1 MNEVDMRPAVSII
14 IPTHNYARFLS
25 EAVESVLGQ
34 TFSDFEL
41 IIVDDGS
48 TDDTADVVNTFLRD
62 QRVRYIHQDKRGP
75 SAARNAGIRAARGE
89 FIALLDADDVWLPS
103 KIEKQLR
110 LIGESADVGLVYCL
124 AENVDEKGE
133 ALPHVPMP
141 HMEQAAY
148 KDLLY
153 FPLTLPSCVLTRKR
167 IFDEVGLFDE
177 TLTSIEDTNMWIR
190 ILRYHKS
197 AYVNEVLVKI
207 RKHMK
212 SSQTDLANME
222 RNLLLHV
229 QKCIEMF
236 PELEQDRQE
245 AYFQIYK
252 GLMYL
257 AYMYN
262 KKKEMLI
269 YYTKAGWRRPS
280 FYYES
285 IAVFLKKYFFRNRK
299 FY

>member
-1 MNEVDMRPAVSII
+1 MNGVNMKPAISVI
-14 IPTHNYARFLS
+14 IPTYNYGRFLS
-25 EAVESVLGQ
+25 EAVDSVLCQ
-34 TFSDFEL
+34 TLGDLEV

-48 TDDTADVVNTFLRD
+48 TDNTPDVVRPYLSDN
-62 QRVRYIHQDKRGP
+62 RVRYIRQENRGP
-75 SAARNAGIRAARGE
+75 SAARNRGIRKAKGE

-103 KIEKQLR
+103 KIEKQLQ
-110 LIGESADVGLVYCL
+110 LIRKSADVGLVYCL

-133 ALPHVPMP
+133 ELPHVPMP
-141 HMEQAAY
+141 HMEQATY

-177 TLTSIEDTNMWIR
+177 TLTAVEDTNMWIR
-190 ILRYHKS
+190 ILRHYKS
-197 AYVNEVLVKI
+197 AYVNEILVKI

-212 SSQTDLANME
+212 SSQTNLANME

-236 PELEQDRQE
+236 PELEHNRRE

-257 AYMYN
+257 SYMYN
-262 KKKEMLI
+262 KKKEMVH
-269 YYTKAGWRRPS
+269 YYVKAGSLRPS
-280 FYYES
+280 FYFES
-285 IAVFLKKYFFRNRK
+285 IAVFLRKYFLRNRK
-299 FY
+299 FH

>member
-1 MNEVDMRPAVSII
+1 MRPSVSVI
-14 IPTHNYARFLS
+14 IPTHNYGRFLA

-34 TFSDFEL
+34 TFVDFEL

-48 TDDTADVVNTFLRD
+48 TDDTAYVVKPFLKD
-62 QRVRYIHQDKRGP
+62 QRISYIYQDKRGP
-75 SAARNAGIRAARGE
+75 SSARNAGIREARGE

-103 KIEKQLR
+103 KIEKQ
-110 LIGESADVGLVYCL
+110 IQMIKESADVGLVYCL
-124 AENVDEKGE
+124 AEHVDEKGG

-141 HMEQAAY
+141 HMEHPTY
-148 KDLLY
+148 KDLLH
-153 FPLTLPSCVLTRKR
+153 FPLTLPSCVLISKQ

-177 TLTSIEDTNMWIR
+177 TLTAIEDANMWIR
-190 ILRYHKS
+190 ILRHHKS
-197 AYVNEVLVKI
+197 AYVDEVLVKI
-207 RKHMK
+207 RKHLK

-236 PELEQDRQE
+236 PELERGRQE
-245 AYFQIYK
+245 AYFEIYK

-262 KKKEMLI
+262 KKREMAH
-269 YYTKAGWRRPS
+269 YYLKTGFLRPS
-280 FYYES
+280 FFFTS
-285 IAVFLKKYFFRNRK
+285 IIAYLGKYLFRDRQ
-299 FY
+299 FE